1 VRILLPKRDILG
13 FSLLELLVGVG
24 ILGTIA
30 SLLIPAAVSSRE
42 NSLRSTCMERMK
54 NLSLGIQLYTQDH
67 DGEFP
72 RSSHSASTYR
82 ESGWTESVLPYMNIS
97 LPSSTEGWQQTVN
110 QYHRCPSDRRHGPYD
125 FSYGLNVCFELDPE
139 GDDYLGSPTQWRK
152 TIAIPKPSRTIL
164 LAELPET
171 EGADHFMC
179 HLWSNIRGA
188 SNAVASGRHKGRANY
203 LFADGHIEAMA
214 LSQTFISRTN
224 NLWNPSVAR

>member
-1 VRILLPKRDILG
+1 
-13 FSLLELLVGVG
+13 
-24 ILGTIA
+24 
-30 SLLIPAAVSSRE
+30 
-42 NSLRSTCMERMK
+42 MERMK
-54 NLSLGIQLYTQDH
+54 NLGMGIQLYTQDH

-82 ESGWTESVLPYMNIS
+82 ESGWTESVLPYLNIP
-97 LPSSTEGWQQTVN
+97 LPSSTEGWQQVVN

-125 FSYGLNVCFELDPE
+125 FSYGLNVYFELDPE

-152 TIAIPKPSRTIL
+152 TIAIPKLSRTIL

-179 HLWSNIRGA
+179 HQWSNIRGA
-188 SNAVASGRHKGRANY
+188 SNAVAAGRHKGRANY